1 MKDHRTRWLVL
12 LTLVVWGV
20 WDAWVWLAGRETI
33 SAVFGAAFSWPWLGW
48 WVCGTFGFIVG
59 HMLGMTDADSPG
71 YWWRCAVVPV
81 AAGAVG
87 FALTR

>member
-1 MKDHRTRWLVL
+1 MKDRRTRLLVL

-33 SAVFGAAFSWPWLGW
+33 SAVFGWAFSLPWLGW
-48 WVCGTFGFIVG
+48 WVCGTFAFLAG
-59 HMLGMTDADSPG
+59 HLLGMTDVAAPG